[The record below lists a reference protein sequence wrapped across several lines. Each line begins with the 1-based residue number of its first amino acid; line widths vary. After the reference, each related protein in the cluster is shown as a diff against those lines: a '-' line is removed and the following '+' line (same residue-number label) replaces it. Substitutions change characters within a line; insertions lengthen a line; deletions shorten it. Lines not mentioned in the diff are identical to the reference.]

1 MTTEQRFEQAYRV
14 LARGLLLRAP
24 GFDRCGATLIDELVA
39 SGELARLATGD
50 AVTRRGQ
57 RCDHLV
63 LVVEGALEARISVS
77 DGRRHLL
84 AFVLPGL
91 LIGFLS
97 VIDGGP
103 QPHDAVA
110 HLPTIVLKMPCDAV
124 RRLRA
129 SAPLLHQAFEVQ
141 LAERARRLYA
151 ARAENMLFPV
161 RERLARERGRL
172 AASVGV
178 QRDNRWTI
186 GLGLSQADLADLLGA
201 GRQAV
206 NTQLSALQRSGLV
219 RIGREQLDILDLA
232 ALGRLVPQGLVGR
245 LGLPPA

>member
-97 VIDGGP
+97 VIDGGEVH
-103 QPHDAVA
+103 QGSAVLA
-110 HLPTIVLKMPCDAV
+110 GSAQGGRDGLGGEADVIEHLATGGVV
-124 RRLRA
+124 
-129 SAPLLHQAFEVQ
+129 E
-141 LAERARRLYA
+141 ERARNPEGAHRNVD
-151 ARAENMLFPV
+151 RV
-161 RERLARERGRL
+161 LAQGK
-172 AASVGV
+172 G
-178 QRDNRWTI
+178 
-186 GLGLSQADLADLLGA
+186 DL
-201 GRQAV
+201 
-206 NTQLSALQRSGLV
+206 
-219 RIGREQLDILDLA
+219 
-232 ALGRLVPQGLVGR
+232 
-245 LGLPPA
+245 